1 MGRSSASRAA
11 ATPPT
16 AEVPGPLAEA
26 PGPVSKRL
34 RFGWLLEM
42 LGILAASAV
51 YEAVRN
57 NTQGTAAA
65 ALRNAKVLTSIE
77 RALGIYQER
86 AFQHFFLD
94 VPALVAFWN
103 IYYDTAH
110 FVVPIFVG
118 VYLYVKAPARYVR
131 MRNTF
136 LFLILGL
143 SQIAWWAF
151 PVTSP
156 RWMPARYGFVDTQ
169 VTYFN
174 LGAQKPLRYGPDG
187 EPAPD
192 VIVITGN
199 PYGGMPSH
207 HVSWA
212 MFSVL
217 ALWPVVRRRWA
228 KGLLIGHLLLTIG
241 AITVT
246 GQHRF
251 IDIAGS
257 AVELAIAYSL
267 AIVVEQALARRRA
280 RGQPVVATAA

>member
-1 MGRSSASRAA
+1 MGRTSAPRAA
-11 ATPPT
+11 SDPPS
-16 AEVPGPLAEA
+16 AELPTQRPPASWPL
-26 PGPVSKRL
+26 SKRR
-34 RFGWLLEM
+34 RFGWVFEIV
-42 LGILAASAV
+42 GIVAASSV

-57 NTQGTAAA
+57 ATQGSAAD
-65 ALRNAKVLTSIE
+65 ALRNAKFLTGIE
-77 RALGIYQER
+77 RSLGIYQER

-110 FVVPIFVG
+110 FVVPIFAG
-118 VYLYVKAPARYVR
+118 FYLYLKAPERYVR

-151 PVTSP
+151 PITSP
-156 RWMPARYGFVDTQ
+156 RWMPAQYGFVDTQ
-169 VTYFN
+169 VKYFN

-199 PYGGMPSH
+199 PYGGLPSH

-217 ALWPVVRRRWA
+217 ALWPVVRRRWV
-228 KGLLIGHLLLTIG
+228 KGLLIGHFLLTIG

-257 AVELAIAYSL
+257 AVELTIAYSL
-267 AIVVEQALARRRA
+267 AIVVERALDRHRRREA
-280 RGQPVVATAA
+280 VIPTDA

>member
-1 MGRSSASRAA
+1 MPGTPATAA
-11 ATPPT
+11 W
-16 AEVPGPLAEA
+16 PL
-26 PGPVSKRL
+26 SKKL
-34 RFGWLLEM
+34 RFGWAMEM
-42 LGILAASAV
+42 LVIVAAGSV

-57 NTQGTAAA
+57 ATQGKAAD
-65 ALRNAKVLTSIE
+65 ALRNAKLLTEVE
-77 RALGIYQER
+77 RWLHIYQER

-103 IYYDTAH
+103 IYYDTMH
-110 FVVPIFVG
+110 FIVPIFVG
-118 VYLYVKAPARYVR
+118 VYLYVKAPARFVR

-169 VTYFN
+169 VKYFN

-192 VIVITGN
+192 VVVITGN

-217 ALWPVVRRRWA
+217 AMWPVVRRRWV
-228 KGLLIGHLLLTIG
+228 KGLLIGHFLLTIG

-251 IDIAGS
+251 IDLAGS
-257 AVELAIAYSL
+257 AVELTIAYSL
-267 AIVVEQALARRRA
+267 AIVIERALDRRRS
-280 RGQPVVATAA
+280 RRQPVGAAGA

>member
-1 MGRSSASRAA
+1 MGRRGASRAA
-11 ATPPT
+11 SDPLVIEPAAVPT
-16 AEVPGPLAEA
+16 GPW
-26 PGPVSKRL
+26 PYSKRF
-34 RFGWLLEM
+34 RFGWIGEGLA
-42 LGILAASAV
+42 IIAASSV
-51 YEAVRN
+51 YEFVRN
-57 NTQGTAAA
+57 STQGKAAD
-65 ALRNAKVLTSIE
+65 ALRNAKVLTSVE
-77 RALGIYQER
+77 RTVGIYQER

-103 IYYDTAH
+103 IYYDTMH

-118 VYLYVKAPARYVR
+118 IYLYMKAPARYVR

-169 VTYFN
+169 VKYFN
-174 LGAQKPLRYGPDG
+174 LGAQKPLRYIHG

-192 VIVITGN
+192 VVVITGN

-217 ALWPVVRRRWA
+217 ALWPVVRRRWV
-228 KGLLIGHLLLTIG
+228 KGLLIGHFLLTIG

-257 AVELAIAYSL
+257 AIELTIAYALAIAL
-267 AIVVEQALARRRA
+267 EGVLERRRE
-280 RGQPVVATAA
+280 RRLLLAAGAG